1 MFNQEKFD
9 KMHVYPD
16 GDWWFV
22 PANADIIYIMK
33 KQPDGSF
40 EIDSTQTLEDDNIT
54 TENPDIQEA
63 WQIYRNRPEFA
74 CMRCT
79 SEDTIDEYETKFVG
93 SIFIRDFKN
102 GRNPD
107 NSWKRIN
114 RCLEW
119 LRSTDFYT
127 CPAST
132 QYHDSFPSGLLNHS
146 LQVADRAAQLLESS
160 AFMHKV
166 YLEDAIFV
174 SLVHDWCK
182 MGLYE
187 PYMRN
192 VKNEHTGQWE
202 QKQSYRYKEERAIC
216 LGHGASSMYLVMKF
230 FDIDIKI
237 AAAIRH
243 HMNVWNCPE
252 PEYNELQQANKKYPL
267 VHLIQ
272 FADQLSITY
281 Y

>member
-1 MFNQEKFD
+1 MFNQEMFD
-9 KMHVYPD
+9 KMPAYPD
-16 GDWWFV
+16 SGWWFIPENGDWV
-22 PANADIIYIMK
+22 HAMQ
-33 KQPDGSF
+33 KQEDGSYDIF
-40 EIDSTQTLEDDNIT
+40 ATKLLEDDNII
-54 TENPDIQEA
+54 TEYESIGEA
-63 WQIYRNRPEFA
+63 WQIYKNRPEFS

-79 SEDTIDEYETKFVG
+79 AENTLDEYEIKFVG
-93 SIFIRDFKN
+93 AMMIRAFREGK
-102 GRNPD
+102 NPD
-107 NSWKRIN
+107 KAWKRIN

-119 LRSTDFYT
+119 LRTTDFYT

-132 QYHDSFPSGLLNHS
+132 QYHDSYPAGLLNHS
-146 LQVADRAAQLLESS
+146 LQVADRAVQLLESS
-160 AFMHKV
+160 AFNHKV
-166 YLEDAIFV
+166 HLEDAIFV
-174 SLVHDWCK
+174 ALVHDWCK
-182 MGLYE
+182 IGLYE

-230 FDIDIKI
+230 FDIDIKV

-252 PEYNELQQANKKYPL
+252 PECNELQQANKKYPL

-272 FADQLSITY
+272 FADQLSITDY
-281 Y
+281 